1 MKRSVS
7 SLFTSNFFM
16 VGTAFGAS
24 LLLVRW
30 ITGNPL
36 MSSEKTLIKY
46 GLFFGIIYTLSYGLA
61 LTALAF
67 FVKKAEF
74 GQPATVYITERID
87 QQTTGHNQLFFKSIT
102 YFAQYELWIVQ
113 FVVLYTFT
121 HLIFNEWYLQFLFAF
136 LLLLVIFAFY
146 TSTNGFYLFTM
157 LFIITLFSTLTFI
170 PIYYFVLNGTTKI
183 YEGIRLYHPYLLY
196 YKNPEIITVFIAY
209 LFVAAG
215 QVLVDFPT
223 WFNLSFIKQEKRKSA
238 LFSAAFIK
246 ILLGFSFT
254 AILMIAIFRGSFEN
268 LEVLILTFLYREE
281 SLWLSYL
288 FGLFS
293 VIACFVVLLNS
304 LKAFQAARR
313 ENIAHTAT
321 TLISLFLVVGLLS
334 GIEKISLLYTV
345 LFFGIM
351 NAVLLPFIYVLLFTK
366 IRMPNY
372 TFVIA
377 FLLIVGSEIYLFQTG
392 QLLIPVIVSISLAT
406 GFLLW
411 VRQRQ
416 VAGDNA

>member
-1 MKRSVS
+1 MKRSIS
-7 SLFTSNFFM
+7 SFFTSNFYL

-46 GLFFGIIYTLSYGLA
+46 GLFFGIIYTFSYGIA
-61 LTALAF
+61 LVALAF
-67 FVKKAEF
+67 FVKRA
-74 GQPATVYITERID
+74 GVWQPATVYITERIQ
-87 QQTTGHNQLFFKSIT
+87 QQTTGRNRLFFKSIA

-113 FVVLYTFT
+113 FVVLYTFA
-121 HLIFNEWYLQFLFAF
+121 HMVFSDWYFQFLFAF
-136 LLLLVIFAFY
+136 LIMLVIFAFY
-146 TSTNGFYLFTM
+146 TSTNGFYLLAM
-157 LFIITLFSTLTFI
+157 LFMIALFSTLTFI

-196 YKNPEIITVFIAY
+196 YKNPEIISVFIAY
-209 LFVAAG
+209 LFVAIG

-223 WFNLSFIKQEKRKSA
+223 WFNLSFIKQEKRKNA
-238 LFSAAFIK
+238 LLSAAFIK

-288 FGLFS
+288 FGIFS
-293 VIACFVVLLNS
+293 VVACFMVLLNS

-313 ENIAHTAT
+313 GSIAHMAT
-321 TLISLFLVVGLLS
+321 TLISLFLIVGLLS
-334 GIEKISLLYTV
+334 AIEQISLLSTV
-345 LFFGIM
+345 LFFGMM
-351 NAVLLPFIYVLLFTK
+351 NAVLLPFIYVLLFTN
-366 IRMPNY
+366 IRMPSY
-372 TFVIA
+372 TYIIA
-377 FLLIVGSEIYLFQTG
+377 LILVVGSEVYLFQTG
-392 QLLIPVIVSISLAT
+392 QMLLPVIVSLLLAV

-416 VAGDNA
+416 

>member
-1 MKRSVS
+1 MRRSIS
-7 SLFTSNFFM
+7 GFFTSHFFM

-46 GLFFGIIYTLSYGLA
+46 GLFFGIIYTLSYGFA
-61 LTALAF
+61 LVALAF
-67 FVKKAEF
+67 FVKRA
-74 GQPATVYITERID
+74 GGWQPATVYITERINE
-87 QQTTGHNQLFFKSIT
+87 QTTGHNRLFFKSIT

-121 HLIFNEWYLQFLFAF
+121 HMVFNDWYFQFLFAF
-136 LLLLVIFAFY
+136 LIVLVIFAFY

-157 LFIITLFSTLTFI
+157 LFIIVLLSTLTFI

-196 YKNPEIITVFIAY
+196 YKNPEIISVFIAY
-209 LFVAAG
+209 LFVAIG

-238 LFSAAFIK
+238 LLSAAFIK

-254 AILMIAIFRGSFEN
+254 AILMIAIFRGPFEN

-288 FGLFS
+288 FGIFI
-293 VIACFVVLLNS
+293 VVACFMVLLNS

-313 ENIAHTAT
+313 ESIAHTAT
-321 TLISLFLVVGLLS
+321 TLISLFLIVGLLS
-334 GIEKISLLYTV
+334 AIEQISLLSTV
-345 LFFGIM
+345 LFFGMI
-351 NAVLLPFIYVLLFTK
+351 NAVLLPFIYIILFTK
-366 IRMPNY
+366 LRLPSY
-372 TFVIA
+372 TYILVL
-377 FLLIVGSEIYLFQTG
+377 LLIIGSEIYLFQTG
-392 QLLIPVIVSISLAT
+392 QLLLPVIVSLIVAI

-411 VRQRQ
+411 VRSYRKR
-416 VAGDNA
+416 N